1 MSIQQLRGW
10 FRTDTPKID
19 EVRPALWDSTG
30 TGAGTSP
37 GAVSPEAAQNMLLEQ
52 YKIYVEMADRIS
64 ARRALSNAFFLT
76 LNTGLLTGIGVVWR
90 EVNPTSLLVFALLI
104 AGIIQAST
112 WFWLIRSY
120 RQLNAAKYVVIGALE
135 ERLPAS
141 PYWRAE
147 WQALGEGKNPARYW
161 PLTQV
166 EQVLPA
172 IFVALYVLGCALAIA
187 GVPAS

>member
-1 MSIQQLRGW
+1 MAIQHLRGW
-10 FRTDTPKID
+10 FRTDTPDINN
-19 EVRPALWDSTG
+19 VRPTLWNPAVGG
-30 TGAGTSP
+30 TGA
-37 GAVSPEAAQNMLLEQ
+37 VSSEAAQNMLLEQ

-90 EVNPTSLLVFALLI
+90 QVEPKSLLIFVLLI
-104 AGIIQAST
+104 AGVIQAST
-112 WFWLIRSY
+112 WFWMIRSY
-120 RQLNAAKYVVIGALE
+120 RQLNTAKYVVIGVME

-141 PYWRAE
+141 PYWLAE
-147 WQALGEGKNPARYW
+147 WQALGEGKNRALYW

-172 IFVALYVLGCALAIA
+172 IFVVLYVVGCALAIA

>member
-1 MSIQQLRGW
+1 MAIQHLRGW
-10 FRTDTPKID
+10 FRTDTPRID
-19 EVRPALWDSTG
+19 EVRPTLWNPAVGATG
-30 TGAGTSP
+30 TA
-37 GAVSPEAAQNMLLEQ
+37 SPEAAQNTLLEQ

-76 LNTGLLTGIGVVWR
+76 LNTGLLTAVAVVWH
-90 EVNPTSLLVFALLI
+90 EVDPRSLLIFVLLI
-104 AGIIQAST
+104 AGVIQAST

-120 RQLNAAKYVVIGALE
+120 RQLNSAKYVVIGAME

-141 PYWRAE
+141 PYWQAE
-147 WQALGEGKNPARYW
+147 WRALGEGKNRARYW

-172 IFVALYVLGCALAIA
+172 IFVALYVTGCALAIA
-187 GVPAS
+187 GTPAS